1 MEYKDYY
8 KILGVSKN
16 ATQAEIKKS
25 YRKLA
30 LKHHPDKNKGNK
42 ESEEKFKAIS
52 EANEVLSNK
61 EKRKQYDEIGSNWK
75 QHEYANQAGNANYSN
90 QQGRDPRGSYSQANY
105 EDMFGGQG
113 GFSDFFEQ
121 FFGGNFNNYKQ
132 SGRSPQF
139 KGQDYESKLNISLQ
153 EAYSGTSRLLTIND
167 DQKLKINVKPGVKS
181 GQILRVKGKG
191 GKGSDESKSGD
202 IFLKIEVLPDKVFKR
217 KANNLYSD
225 LNIDLYKAIL
235 GGKAKLQTLKGF
247 INITIPKNTQN
258 GKTLRLKGLGMPE
271 YNKKD
276 SFGDLFV
283 KMNISIPEKLS
294 EKEIELFK
302 ELEKIH
308 TSKS

>member
-8 KILGVSKN
+8 KILGVSKK
-16 ATQAEIKKS
+16 ATQDEIKKA

-30 LKHHPDKNKGNK
+30 LKHHPDKNGGNK
-42 ESEEKFKAIS
+42 EAEEKFKAIS
-52 EANEVLSNK
+52 EANEVLSNP
-61 EKRKQYDEIGSNWK
+61 EKRIQYDEIGANWK
-75 QHEYANQAGNANYSN
+75 QYEYANQAGNANYSN
-90 QQGRDPRGSYSQANY
+90 QQGRDRGYYSQANY

-121 FFGGNFNNYKQ
+121 FFSGNFNNYKQ
-132 SGRSPQF
+132 SGRSAQF
-139 KGQDYESKLNISLQ
+139 KGQDYESQLKISLQ
-153 EAYSGTSRLLTIND
+153 EAYSGTSRLLNIND
-167 DQKLKINVKPGVKS
+167 VQQLKINIKPGVKT

-202 IFLKIEVLPDKVFKR
+202 IFLKIEVQPYKIFKR
-217 KANNLYSD
+217 KGSNLHTN

-235 GGKAKLQTLKGF
+235 GGKAKLQTLKGA

-276 SFGDLFV
+276 RFGDLFV
-283 KMNISIPEKLS
+283 KMNISIPEQLS

-308 TSKS
+308 ASKS

>member
-8 KILGVSKN
+8 KILGVSKT
-16 ATQAEIKKS
+16 ATQDEIKKA

-30 LKHHPDKNKGNK
+30 LKHHPDKNAGNK
-42 ESEEKFKAIS
+42 EAEEKFKAIS
-52 EANEVLSNK
+52 EANEVLSNP
-61 EKRKQYDEIGSNWK
+61 EKRKQYDEIGANWK
-75 QHEYANQAGNANYSN
+75 QYEYANQARSS
-90 QQGRDPRGSYSQANY
+90 QQGQDQRQYYSQANY

-132 SGRSPQF
+132 SGRSAQF
-139 KGQDYESKLNISLQ
+139 KGQDYESQLNITLQ
-153 EAYSGTSRLLTIND
+153 EAYSGTSRLLNIND
-167 DQKLKINVKPGVKS
+167 GQKLKINVRPGVKT

-217 KANNLYSD
+217 KGNNLYIN
-225 LNIDLYKAIL
+225 LNVDLYKAVL
-235 GGKAKLQTLKGF
+235 GGKEKLQTLKGF

-294 EKEIELFK
+294 DKEVELFK

-308 TSKS
+308 VSKS

>member
-16 ATQAEIKKS
+16 ATQSEIKKA

-52 EANEVLSNK
+52 EANEVLSSP
-61 EKRKQYDEIGSNWK
+61 EKRKQYDEIGANWK
-75 QHEYANQAGNANYSN
+75 QEYANRAYSN
-90 QQGRDPRGSYSQANY
+90 QQGQDQRGYYSQANY
-105 EDMFGGQG
+105 DDMFGGQG

-139 KGQDYESKLNISLQ
+139 KGQDYESQLNISLQ
-153 EAYSGTSRLLTIND
+153 EAYSGTSRLLNINEG
-167 DQKLKINVKPGVKS
+167 QKLKINVKPGVKT

-217 KANNLYSD
+217 KADNLYTD

-235 GGKAKLQTLKGF
+235 GGKARLQTLKGF

-271 YNKKD
+271 YNKND

-294 EKEIELFK
+294 EKEIDLFK

>member
-16 ATQAEIKKS
+16 ATQNEIKKA

-30 LKHHPDKNKGNK
+30 LKHHPDKNGGNK
-42 ESEEKFKAIS
+42 EAEEKFKAIS
-52 EANEVLSNK
+52 EANEVLSNP
-61 EKRKQYDEIGSNWK
+61 EKRKQYDEIGANWEQNK
-75 QHEYANQAGNANYSN
+75 YANQDGNAYYSN
-90 QQGRDPRGSYSQANY
+90 QQGRDHSRYYSQANY

-132 SGRSPQF
+132 SGRSTQF
-139 KGQDYESKLNISLQ
+139 KGQDYESQLNISLQ
-153 EAYSGTSRLLTIND
+153 EAYTGTSRLLNIND
-167 DQKLKINVKPGVKS
+167 GQQLKINVKPGVKT

-202 IFLKIEVLPDKVFKR
+202 IFLKIEVQPDKVFKR
-217 KANNLYSD
+217 KGNNLHTN

-235 GGKAKLQTLKGF
+235 GGKTKLQTLKGV
-247 INITIPKNTQN
+247 INITIPKNIQN

-271 YNKKD
+271 YNKKN
-276 SFGDLFV
+276 SFGNLFV

-294 EKEIELFK
+294 EKEVELFK

-308 TSKS
+308 VSKS